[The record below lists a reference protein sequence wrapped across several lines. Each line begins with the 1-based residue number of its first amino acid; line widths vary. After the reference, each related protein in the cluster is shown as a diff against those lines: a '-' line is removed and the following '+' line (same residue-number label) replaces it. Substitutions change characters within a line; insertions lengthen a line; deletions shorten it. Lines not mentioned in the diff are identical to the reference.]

1 MGLALLGAAGCH
13 GNRTLAPAPPPPADA
28 GVDASPPVDAS
39 VDAPALSPFA
49 ADAAPPPDEAP
60 SGDTAGPRCW
70 RGSQQPL
77 VVCFGDD
84 PAPYQQYLLPAR
96 DGGYPVGQC
105 PSATDFFPGPQSE
118 GCVWAGCGPADP
130 AAIARSDAGAAAG
143 DAAPSCCYWIA
154 RACGF

>member
-1 MGLALLGAAGCH
+1 
-13 GNRTLAPAPPPPADA
+13 
-28 GVDASPPVDAS
+28 
-39 VDAPALSPFA
+39 
-49 ADAAPPPDEAP
+49 
-60 SGDTAGPRCW
+60 
-70 RGSQQPL
+70 L